1 MNPVIAML
9 IGVVVMMVLVICTR
23 MHAFPSLIIS
33 AILIAVLSGNYL
45 LVGTGNEGGNLLSV
59 AISTVTGGFGGTM
72 TSIALPSALVAS
84 WVSRKSGAAKRMAIT
99 ILKLVGVKRADVVLG
114 LTGFVVSIPVFCDSG
129 FVILSSLAKEFSRLT
144 KKSMVGLGGILGM
157 GLYITHFM
165 VPPTPGPLAVVST
178 FQNEGINIDLG
189 MFIIAGLLFSIPLF
203 IFSVFLLRWFGNKYP
218 QFVVPYEIDRS
229 KYTEAQLK
237 VLDKIDAKIKA
248 GKELENEDFTE
259 LLSTEKLPSAG
270 LSFTI
275 LLLPVFL
282 ILANTLVSQTAFKA
296 TLVGEIITFL
306 GNPVIALFI
315 SLCLGAFLLAK
326 DLDNKTVV
334 GMMNDALRDAGPIVM
349 ITAGGGALGAVVKAT
364 GAAGMMANGIVALGI
379 PGILVPLLIGTIMR
393 FPQGSGTTA
402 MITGSAIIAPMLVTL
417 GINPY
422 LAGLA
427 VCLTAM
433 CPSFLN
439 DSYFHVVTSFSGMDI
454 KTSLKTWT
462 IGSILVPVFGSVI
475 ICILSLFIHN
485 LSFCGIAVLF
495 ALPHGM

>member
-9 IGVVVMMVLVICTR
+9 IGVAVMMFLIICTR

-45 LVGTGNEGGNLLSV
+45 LTGTGAAEGASLLST

-72 TSIALPSALVAS
+72 ASIGIVIGFGCIMGIFLE
-84 WVSRKSGAAKRMAIT
+84 KSGAAKRMALT
-99 ILKLVGVKRADVVLG
+99 ILKMVGVKRADVVLG

-178 FQNEGINIDLG
+178 FQKEGIAMDLG
-189 MFIIAGLLFSIPLF
+189 IFILCGLAISVPLF
-203 IFSVFLLRWFGNKYP
+203 IFSVFLFRWFGNKYP
-218 QFVVPYEIDRS
+218 QFIMPNEIDRS

-237 VLDKIDAKIKA
+237 VLDQIDAKLES
-248 GKELENEDFTE
+248 GKELENSDFE
-259 LLSTEKLPSAG
+259 ALLTTEKLPGAG
-270 LSFTI
+270 ISFTI
-275 LLLPVFL
+275 LLLPVAL
-282 ILANTLVSQTAFKA
+282 ILCNTLVGQIASLKGSTIAS
-296 TLVGEIITFL
+296 IITFI

-315 SLCLGAFLLAK
+315 SLCLGAFVLAK
-326 DLDNKTVV
+326 ELDNKTVID
-334 GMMNDALRDAGPIVM
+334 MMNDALKDAGPIVM

-364 GAAGMMANGIVALGI
+364 GAAGMMANGIVAIGI

-402 MITGSAIIAPMLVTL
+402 MITGSAIIAPMISIL
-417 GINPY
+417 GVNPY
-422 LAGLA
+422 LAAMA

-439 DSYFHVVTSFSGMDI
+439 DSYFHVVTNFSGMDI

-462 IGSILVPVFGSVI
+462 MGSIAIPIFGSVI
-475 ICILSLFIHN
+475 ICILSVFIH
-485 LSFCGIAVLF
+485 
-495 ALPHGM
+495 